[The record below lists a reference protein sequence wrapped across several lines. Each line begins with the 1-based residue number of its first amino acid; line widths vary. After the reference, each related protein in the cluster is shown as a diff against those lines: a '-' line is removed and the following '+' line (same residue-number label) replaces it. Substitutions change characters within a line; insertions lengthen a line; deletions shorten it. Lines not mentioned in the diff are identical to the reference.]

1 MEDLR
6 DSLKYLSPVLTKH
19 TDLIIKK
26 GKGLYIYDINDIKYI
41 DLVQGIATNPL
52 GHCYPAIVKAIKKQ
66 VDILIG
72 GSFSYLNFPSTLK
85 LLNILQE
92 FLPRDLNTI
101 LFSNSGGEANEGA
114 IKLAKFYTKR
124 QGIISFLGAYHG
136 RNYGALSATTVSS
149 SGRSSSGSL
158 MSDFYILPYPAENQ
172 CPMGYNKREI
182 SNYVLNEMEKLFKY
196 VISPEN
202 VAGIII
208 EPLLGDGGYYVPEE
222 YFMKKL
228 REISKKYGILLIF
241 DEVQSGYGRTGK
253 MFGFEHFDISPDILT
268 IGKPMASGLPMSAL
282 ISTKEIMKNWTA
294 GKHGGSTFTGNPV
307 CSAAAY
313 ELLSQY
319 KKQNLIEKS
328 SQKGEYLKAQ
338 LLILLKKY
346 DILKEVRGLGLM
358 LGLEFNSYE
367 ELSSTEVYKRV
378 REILLKNKVLVA
390 TCGLENN
397 VLRFIPPLNITKK
410 QIDEVIK
417 ILNKSILEFYKQVNT
432 IS

>member
-1 MEDLR
+1 MEELKNF
-6 DSLKYLSPVLTKH
+6 LKYLSPVLTKH

-26 GKGLYIYDINDIKYI
+26 GKGLYIYDINDVKYI

-52 GHCYPAIVKAIKKQ
+52 GHCHPAIVKAVKKQ
-66 VDILIG
+66 VEMLIG
-72 GSFSYLNFPSTLK
+72 GSFSYLNFPPTLK

-92 FLPRDLNTI
+92 FLSEELNTI

-172 CPMGYNKREI
+172 CPVTNKRGMSE
-182 SNYVLNEMEKLFKY
+182 YVLNEMEKLFKY

-208 EPLLGDGGYYVPEE
+208 EPILGDGGYYVPEK

-253 MFGFEHFDISPDILT
+253 MFAFEHFEIVPDILT

-282 ISTKEIMKNWTA
+282 ISTNEIMKNWTA

-313 ELLSQY
+313 ELLVQY
-319 KKQNLIEKS
+319 KKKNLVQNS
-328 SQKGEYLKAQ
+328 YQKGEYLKKR
-338 LLILLKKY
+338 LLVLIKKY
-346 DILKEVRGLGLM
+346 NILKEVRGLGLM
-358 LGLEFNSYE
+358 LGLEFNSYQNF
-367 ELSSTEVYKRV
+367 SSTEVYEKIKN
-378 REILLKNKVLVA
+378 ILLKNKVLVA

-397 VLRFIPPLNITKK
+397 VLRFISPLNITKK
-410 QIDEVIK
+410 EIDDVIN
-417 ILNKSILEFYKQVNT
+417 ILNKSILEFYNT
-432 IS
+432 VEINS